1 MAAEGL
7 STSRAGCLSQRPC
20 APPAVGA
27 VSQSP
32 QRTAGPG
39 KDGPPKS
46 TRPQERA
53 ALPVDSITPLR
64 SWVRRASVYLP
75 WTR

>member
-1 MAAEGL
+1 MATEGL
-7 STSRAGCLSQRPC
+7 STSRAAMPVTASVCPS
-20 APPAVGA
+20 AVGA

-46 TRPQERA
+46 TRPWERA